1 MNTDTITEKIIG
13 CAMKV
18 SNTLGIGFLEKVY
31 ENALVLEL
39 KRSMLETEQQKQ
51 LQVTYEGFV
60 VGEYTADVVVKGSII
75 VELKAVKAIDEVHQA
90 QLLNYL
96 RASGLHVGLILNFGT
111 QKLGIKRLV
120 L

>member
-1 MNTDTITEKIIG
+1 MNTDEVTEKVIG

-39 KRSMLETEQQKQ
+39 RRSMLDAEQQKT
-51 LQVTYEGFV
+51 LQVTYEGVV
-60 VGEYTADVVVKGSII
+60 VGEYTPDLVIRGSVI

-96 RASGLHVGLILNFGT
+96 RASGLHVGLILNFGK
-111 QKLGIKRLV
+111 QKLGIKRFV